1 MILLTKYLYA
11 SVGGDFLLSWYVFSD
26 SLYIHGM
33 LREN

>member
-11 SVGGDFLLSWYVFSD
+11 SVSGDVLLPWYIFSD
-26 SLYIHGM
+26 SVYIHGM